1 MKKILLSIAAL
12 VVAVS
17 TSFSQ
22 EANVGLKL
30 GIGWSQW
37 YGDDIDNLA
46 SMDANIEKLLNGQE
60 SSVDNMFF
68 FGKNAENEY
77 IAINGAIDT
86 RMSFHAGFQ
95 INSEINDYFWL
106 KHEFLFATKGFS
118 YTGTKVALTETVN
131 GADTT
136 ITIEETDGVE
146 LRYRSYHVD
155 ILPVSLAA
163 HYEGLQ
169 LFVGPYV
176 SVMLASNWIEKQD
189 AIVTT
194 PGVEDFTYVS
204 KVNSIEPVVSERSLG
219 ILDYGFVAGF
229 EYELPFGLNAGIRY
243 MQGFASVLETP
254 DGEARTN
261 AFNKDLRVSLG
272 YTFGKD

>member
-46 SMDANIEKLLNGQE
+46 VLDANIKKLLDGKE
-60 SSVDNMFF
+60 SDIDNMFF
-68 FGKNAENEY
+68 FGKTGDSDS
-77 IAINGAIDT
+77 IPIRGAIES

-106 KHEFLFATKGFS
+106 KHEFLFSTKGFA
-118 YTGTKVALTETVN
+118 YTGTKYTVI
-131 GADTT
+131 DS
-136 ITIEETDGVE
+136 ITPIEETKGVE

-204 KVNSIEPVVSERSLG
+204 KVNSIEPVVSDRSLG